1 MTRAPRVVKSIHS
14 SPITSFV
21 STESVDCAAKEIPDV
36 SNKEALSR
44 ANGSERDV
52 LIVFILGIFTH
63 IALRKAK
70 ESAGRRR
77 HNLLMHLLLVE
88 DDLDLGRALQ
98 AALKVEGFSSE
109 WLRRAR
115 DVPRPLPAEQFD
127 AALLDLSLPD
137 GSGMDLLR
145 QWRGAGQTLPVLI
158 ITARGEVHDRLT
170 GLDSGADDFLVKPF
184 AMAELI
190 SRIRA
195 VLRRS
200 ARQATDRWAL
210 GRLSIEPRKHLVE
223 LDGIEIDVSPREF
236 QILLEL
242 AREPGAVVSKSVLAQ
257 RLEPLGDPIEF
268 AALEVHISNLRR
280 KIGSECIRTLRGVGY
295 MLVIV

>member
-1 MTRAPRVVKSIHS
+1 
-14 SPITSFV
+14 
-21 STESVDCAAKEIPDV
+21 
-36 SNKEALSR
+36 
-44 ANGSERDV
+44 
-52 LIVFILGIFTH
+52 
-63 IALRKAK
+63 
-70 ESAGRRR
+70 
-77 HNLLMHLLLVE
+77 MHLLLVE

-115 DVPRPLPAEQFD
+115 DVPRPLPSAQFD
-127 AALLDLSLPD
+127 AVLLDLSLPD
-137 GSGMDLLR
+137 GSGLDLLR
-145 QWRGAGQTLPVLI
+145 YWRGAGDMLPVLI

-170 GLDSGADDFLVKPF
+170 GLDGGADDFLVKPF

-200 ARQATDRWAL
+200 ARQATERWVL
-210 GRLSIEPRKHLVE
+210 GRLTIEPRQHKVE
-223 LDGIEIDVSPREF
+223 LEDIVVDLSPREF

-242 AREPGAVVSKSVLAQ
+242 AREPGAVVSKGVLAQ
-257 RLEPLGDPIEF
+257 KLEPLGDPIEF

-280 KIGSECIRTLRGVGY
+280 KVGAERIRTLRGVGY
-295 MLVIV
+295 MLETL